1 MQPRR
6 TYKNL
11 ASVRRG
17 RERHDHSLKANQP
30 KPMTPKEDA
39 RLNEMNLSSLLALV
53 ESGNLPVAIS
63 SVKANP
69 DPVEASATF
78 IELARQTY
86 RQLKDV
92 SSMVAIADAG
102 TQFALSQGGP
112 SVDVGKLRRNAK
124 VLAFNTA
131 ANCWPGWGDEGVEI
145 RTEHLEAGLKLATL
159 FRDLTEELDLGHK
172 ERGTAHWLIGALH
185 LAMGEFAESIA
196 ALQRAKDEYRAGG
209 NSDQLLMAEGYAAL
223 ALKAQPASRSAGALE
238 LDRILRQLGN
248 QNSKE

>member
-1 MQPRR
+1 
-6 TYKNL
+6 
-11 ASVRRG
+11 
-17 RERHDHSLKANQP
+17 
-30 KPMTPKEDA
+30 MTPKEDA

-69 DPVEASATF
+69 DPVEASAAF

-102 TQFALSQGGP
+102 TQFALSQGGT
-112 SVDVGKLRRNAK
+112 SNASKLKKNAK

-131 ANCWPGWGDEGVEI
+131 ANCWPGWGDEGIEI

-159 FRDLTEELDLGHK
+159 SRDLTEELDLGHK

-248 QNSKE
+248 QNSKEAQFFANQLITADRILVGP